1 MGPKYV
7 REMRKLGFL
16 EVLERLT
23 LSDGILQLQPIL
35 SVARHSALNLDLDS
49 PDRTSVALLNLLLQA
64 QATLTVSE

>member
-35 SVARHSALNLDLDS
+35 SVARHSVLNLDLDS